1 MSLRRDNK
9 TRPGQP
15 FASAS
20 LDNEQRRLS
29 MMRIKGGPGIR
40 IRHESDSVVISADL
54 PRPVGGGLVIPWV
67 KKLPEI
73 PTDGQTTRIVFWA
86 TSTQIEGATGDG
98 QLWTASTG
106 DTRWYPLAKYTKED
120 GVPVA

>member
-1 MSLRRDNK
+1 VSLRRDNK
-9 TRPGQP
+9 TRPGQQ

-20 LDNEQRRLS
+20 LDNEQRRLT
-29 MMRIKGGPGIR
+29 MMRIKAGPGIR
-40 IRHESDSVVISADL
+40 IRYEGDSIVIYADL

-67 KKLPEI
+67 KELPDI
-73 PTDGQTTRIVFWA
+73 PTNEQTTSIVYWA

-106 DTRWYPLAKYTKED
+106 DTRWYPLAKYTTED
-120 GVPVA
+120 GIPVA

>member
-1 MSLRRDNK
+1 VSLRRDNK

-20 LDNEQRRLS
+20 LDNEQRRLT
-29 MMRIKGGPGIR
+29 MMRIKAGPGIR
-40 IRHESDSVVISADL
+40 IRYEGDAIVVSADV
-54 PRPVGGGLVIPWV
+54 PRAVSGLSIPWV
-67 KKLPEI
+67 STLPEI
-73 PTDGQTTRIVFWA
+73 PTTAQTTRIVYWA

-106 DTRWYPLAKYTKED
+106 DTRWYPLAKYTTED
-120 GVPVA
+120 GIPVA

>member
-1 MSLRRDNK
+1 MSLRRDNV

-29 MMRIKGGPGIR
+29 MLRIKGGPGIR
-40 IRHESDSVVISADL
+40 IRYESDSVVISADV
-54 PRPVGGGLVIPWV
+54 PPSTSGLSIPWV
-67 KKLPEI
+67 KELPAI
-73 PTDGQTTRIVFWA
+73 PTTAQTTRIVFWA

-106 DTRWYPLAKYTKED
+106 DTRWYPLAKFTEE
-120 GVPVA
+120 GGTV